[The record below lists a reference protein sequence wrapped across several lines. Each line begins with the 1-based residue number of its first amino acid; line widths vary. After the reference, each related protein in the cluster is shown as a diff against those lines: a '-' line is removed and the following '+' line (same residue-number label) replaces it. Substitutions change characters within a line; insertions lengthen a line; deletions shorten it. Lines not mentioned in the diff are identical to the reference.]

1 MTPTELASRTQR
13 ALDKRGLDLCEHF
26 LMCCAQVESP
36 TPKDVFCRF
45 AKTLAERD
53 SRGQFTLED
62 FQAGFARL
70 LARQLLVVVTS
81 DDLRNLEDPAL
92 RLKYHLD
99 DVDFSQEGHEI
110 HRAVLEDN
118 YSRRV
123 RKTPFRGV
131 SRPR

>member
-45 AKTLAERD
+45 AKTLAEGD
-53 SRGQFTLED
+53 SRGQFTAEELE
-62 FQAGFARL
+62 AGLGRLVAR
-70 LARQLLVVVTS
+70 RLLVVIS
-81 DDLRNLEDPAL
+81 AEDLRRLEDPGL
-92 RLKYHLD
+92 RLKYHID

-110 HRAVLEDN
+110 HRAVLEDI
-118 YSRRV
+118 YARPV

-131 SRPR
+131 KR

>member
-45 AKTLAERD
+45 AKTLAEGD
-53 SRGQFTLED
+53 GRGQFTIEA
-62 FQAGFARL
+62 FEAAFARL
-70 LARQLLVVVTS
+70 LARRLLVVISTQ
-81 DDLRNLEDPAL
+81 DLAGLEDPSL
-92 RLKYHLD
+92 KVKYHLD

-110 HRAVLEDN
+110 HRAVLEDI
-118 YSRRV
+118 YARPV

-131 SRPR
+131 KR

>member
-26 LMCCAQVESP
+26 VMCCAQVESP

-45 AKTLAERD
+45 AMTLAQND
-53 SRGQFTLED
+53 SRGQFTVEEFD
-62 FQAGFARL
+62 AAFARL
-70 LARQLLVVVTS
+70 VARRLLVVITT
-81 DDLRNLEDPAL
+81 DDLQHLEDPSV

-110 HRAVLEDN
+110 HRIVLEEI
-118 YSRRV
+118 YARPV

-131 SRPR
+131 KR